1 MKIEN
6 LQKIIAKQNRNLYA
20 CLTKLNNAM
29 PMAHLLA
36 PARGGQDGFVGPARL
51 CRACPP
57 ASGGGRL
64 PPAGHL
70 SFVIDQGTTMN
81 KTLFLLLS
89 LSLLWGCM
97 DDPFENHSLQ
107 LEAEAGVTEAWLS
120 LHVQGLKSGAVYTL
134 QRNGAVIF
142 NNRLDVADTV
152 IYDSLL
158 TPATAYR
165 YRFYARENGEDSPA
179 AHAALTT
186 MDTTSHDFTW
196 QSYEFG
202 GVNGSS
208 AFYDVAVIDE
218 NDIWAVG
225 EIHTED
231 TDRWNADSTIWLQPY
246 NAAHWDGE
254 KWELKRISPEFRGN
268 KITPEIEGVFAFS
281 TNDIW
286 FCAGGAPVHW
296 NGENYTMYNLWDL
309 GILSQTDGG
318 VTKIWG
324 RSSSDIYFVGRIGT
338 IAHYDGTS
346 WSKVESG
353 TELDLL
359 DIWGTDSDNIWV
371 CGFTEPIATVILNY
385 NGSEWETYHY
395 LPFNEYIE
403 YNKNQIS
410 GPVRSIWTNR
420 KSQLWLANYY
430 GLYRAQNSNSTSFK
444 RYKPLIKAWNG
455 GTTFNIRG
463 NDINDIMF
471 VSDEDSFWHFN
482 GKTFKNYPV
491 MGNVDNL
498 ILAMAEMENGF
509 IFVGFNFNQE
519 AVIYMCI
526 R

>member
-1 MKIEN
+1 
-6 LQKIIAKQNRNLYA
+6 
-20 CLTKLNNAM
+20 
-29 PMAHLLA
+29 
-36 PARGGQDGFVGPARL
+36 
-51 CRACPP
+51 
-57 ASGGGRL
+57 
-64 PPAGHL
+64 
-70 SFVIDQGTTMN
+70 MN
-81 KTLFLLLS
+81 KTLFFLLS

-120 LHVQGLKSGAVYTL
+120 LHVQGLKNDAVYTL
-134 QRNGAVIF
+134 QRNGNTIF
-142 NNRLDVADTV
+142 NSRLQTADTV
-152 IYDSLL
+152 VYDSLL
-158 TPATAYR
+158 TPATGYR
-165 YRFYARENGEDSPA
+165 YRFFATDQGETSPA
-179 AHAALTT
+179 AETVLTT
-186 MDTTSHDFTW
+186 MDTTSHDFDW
-196 QSYEFG
+196 QVYTFG
-202 GVNGSS
+202 GQKGTSL
-208 AFYDVAVIDE
+208 FYDVAIIDE

-225 EIHTED
+225 EIYTKD
-231 TDRWNADSTIWLQPY
+231 TYTYDSLGNWIDPY
-246 NAAHWDGE
+246 NAAHWDGQN
-254 KWELKRISPEFRGN
+254 WTLTRIYYTDGSN
-268 KITPEIEGVFAFS
+268 KYWREIKSIFAFS
-281 TNDIW
+281 KNDI
-286 FCAGGAPVHW
+286 FFGNFVHW
-296 NGENYTMYNLWDL
+296 DGKKYNSLEL
-309 GILSQTDGG
+309 NISFPSKIN
-318 VTKIWG
+318 KIWG
-324 RSSSDIYFVGRIGT
+324 TSSSDLYIVGNNGLM
-338 IAHYDGTS
+338 AHYDGTG
-346 WSKVESG
+346 WTRIETG

-359 DIWGTDSDNIWV
+359 DIWGTDADNIWV

-430 GLYRAQNSNSTSFK
+430 GFYRAQNSNSTSFK
-444 RYKPLIKAWNG
+444 RYKPLTRAWNG

>member
-1 MKIEN
+1 MK
-6 LQKIIAKQNRNLYA
+6 
-20 CLTKLNNAM
+20 
-29 PMAHLLA
+29 
-36 PARGGQDGFVGPARL
+36 
-51 CRACPP
+51 
-57 ASGGGRL
+57 
-64 PPAGHL
+64 
-70 SFVIDQGTTMN
+70 

-120 LHVQGLKSGAVYTL
+120 LHVEGLKNDAVYTL
-134 QRNGAVIF
+134 QRDDTILF

-165 YRFYARENGEDSPA
+165 YRFFATDQGETSPA
-179 AHAALTT
+179 AETVLTT
-186 MDTTSHDFTW
+186 MDTTGHDFDW
-196 QSYEFG
+196 QVYTFG
-202 GVNGSS
+202 GQKGSS
-208 AFYDVAVIDE
+208 VFYDVAIIDE

-225 EIHTED
+225 EIHTTE
-231 TDRWNADSTIWLQPY
+231 TDRWNEDSTKWIPPY

-254 KWELKRISPEFRGN
+254 KWTLKRIDWDGSVS
-268 KITPEIEGVFAFS
+268 KLTCIYAFS
-281 TNDIW
+281 NDDVWFGVTNLI
-286 FCAGGAPVHW
+286 HW
-296 NGENYTMYNLWDL
+296 NGIEFVKNWNPVLDEFYDKTVN
-309 GILSQTDGG
+309 
-318 VTKIWG
+318 KIWG
-324 RSSSDIYFVGRIGT
+324 TSSSDLYIVGNGGLM
-338 IAHYDGTS
+338 AHYDGTG
-346 WSKVESG
+346 WTKIETG

-359 DIWGTDSDNIWV
+359 DIWGTDADNIWV

-444 RYKPLIKAWNG
+444 RYKPLTRAWNG

>member
-29 PMAHLLA
+29 PMYHLS
-36 PARGGQDGFVGPARL
+36 FVI
-51 CRACPP
+51 C
-57 ASGGGRL
+57 
-64 PPAGHL
+64 HL

-120 LHVQGLKSGAVYTL
+120 LHVEGLKNDAVYTL
-134 QRNGAVIF
+134 QRNGKTIF
-142 NNRLDVADTV
+142 NSRLQTADTV
-152 IYDSLL
+152 VYDSLL
-158 TPATAYR
+158 TPATGYR

-208 AFYDVAVIDE
+208 AFYDVAIIDE

-231 TDRWNADSTIWLQPY
+231 TDRWNADSTVWLQPY
-246 NAAHWDGE
+246 NAAHWDGQ
-254 KWELKRISPEFRGN
+254 KWELKRILFEF
-268 KITPEIEGVFAFS
+268 EGQKFYGQINSIFAFDK
-281 TNDIW
+281 NDIW
-286 FCAGGAPVHW
+286 FGMGSVIHW
-296 NGENYTMYNLWDL
+296 DGEKYQSIKIPDQIFPSLAN
-309 GILSQTDGG
+309 
-318 VTKIWG
+318 KIWG
-324 RSSSDIYFVGRIGT
+324 TSSSDLYVVGNGGL

-346 WSKVESG
+346 WSKIESG

-371 CGFTEPIATVILNY
+371 CGYTEPIATVILNY
-385 NGSEWETYHY
+385 DGKEWQTYHY

-403 YNKNQIS
+403 FNKNQIS

-420 KSQLWLANYY
+420 KNQLWLANYY
-430 GLYRAQNSNSTSFK
+430 GLYRANKSNNKSFK